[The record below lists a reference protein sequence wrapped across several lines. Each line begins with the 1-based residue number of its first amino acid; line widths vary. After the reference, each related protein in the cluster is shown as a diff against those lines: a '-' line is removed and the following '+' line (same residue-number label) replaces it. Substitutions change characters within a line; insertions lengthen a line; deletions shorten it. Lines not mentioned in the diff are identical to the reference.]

1 MKLLSLVSIIIL
13 SVCTA
18 ALGQSSPN
26 PVASSDAQKSFDL
39 IKTLAGNWRGP
50 ITVDDPAWA
59 TDKPLPLSIR
69 VASHGNALIHELST
83 PGPEVTFSISTAIA

>member
-1 MKLLSLVSIIIL
+1 MSLPGAIMKLLSLVSIIIL

-59 TDKPLPLSIR
+59 TDRAAAPFHPRCIAWKR
-69 VASHGNALIHELST
+69 VDS
-83 PGPEVTFSISTAIA
+83 